1 MGTDEAAPVSA
12 AESLRLIEAQ
22 RDAAT
27 RSLSPD
33 PRLIYWPWGLAWL
46 IGFGLLFLRH
56 GPHEQVRVNMPNE
69 LPLVTLFTLMIIAFL
84 VSGLTGARANRQISG
99 DSSIRGLRYGL
110 SWLAGFS
117 GNAVVCAHVS
127 KFLPAP
133 EVSLLWAAT
142 SVGLVAV
149 LYLAGSAT
157 WQSRDLLVLGI
168 WLTISNIAGVLA
180 GPGWHS
186 LVISVAGGGGL
197 LVAGFV
203 VRLRGRHHP

>member
-1 MGTDEAAPVSA
+1 MGKDEAALASVT
-12 AESLRLIEAQ
+12 ESLRLIEAQ
-22 RDAAT
+22 RDAAV

-56 GPHEQVRVNMPNE
+56 GPHEQVRVNMPDE
-69 LPLVTLFTLMIIAFL
+69 LPLAMLFALMIIAFL
-84 VSGLTGARANRQISG
+84 VSGFAGARANRQITG
-99 DSSIRGLRYGL
+99 DSSVRGLRYGL
-110 SWLAGFS
+110 SWLAGFA
-117 GNAVVCAHVS
+117 GNAAVCAHFS
-127 KFLPAP
+127 KLLPPP

-142 SVGLVAV
+142 SVGLVGV

-157 WQSRDLLVLGI
+157 WQSPDLFVLGI

-203 VRLRGRHHP
+203 ARLRWRHHP

>member
-1 MGTDEAAPVSA
+1 MSKDEAAPVSA

-22 RDAAT
+22 RDAAV

-56 GPHEQVRVNMPNE
+56 GPHERVRVNMPNE
-69 LPLVTLFTLMIIAFL
+69 LPLATLFALMIIAFL
-84 VSGLTGARANRQISG
+84 VSGVAGARANRQISG
-99 DSSIRGLRYGL
+99 DSSLRGLRYGL
-110 SWLAGFS
+110 SWLAGFA
-117 GNAVVCAHVS
+117 GNAVICAHFS
-127 KFLPAP
+127 NLLPPP
-133 EVSLLWAAT
+133 EVGLLWSAT
-142 SVGLVAV
+142 SVGLVGV

-157 WQSRDLLVLGI
+157 WQSRDLFVLGI

-203 VRLRGRHHP
+203 VWLRWRHHP